1 MSYIIGISAYYHDSS
16 ACLFKD
22 DKLIFACEEERFTG
36 IKHDNSFPKNTVK
49 YIFDKFNLKKSDIE
63 CVCYYENP
71 KIRLKRIK
79 SYFKSLKN
87 IVKVYYNLKKISD
100 RIHFTKH
107 HMSHMMYSYLSSNF
121 DDATIVSLDGV
132 GEVETM
138 SIGKGVNGKV
148 KQMKGTNYP
157 HSLGLF
163 YSAMTAFLGFKP
175 NEGEYKVMG
184 LASYGNPNIYY
195 DKIKKLIKFSDSM
208 CENNI
213 ICDMAYFTWNK
224 SETLMFDYRLEDFLG
239 LDCRLPNTEINQKHK
254 DLAAAVQ
261 KVYEDI
267 FFVIIEYA
275 KDLCGSDNL
284 CLGGGCA
291 YNGTAN
297 GKVTE
302 RKIFSKVWI
311 PPAPSDAGSS
321 IGTCLDYLTNFKG
334 MSVRLDETPF
344 LGPSYDEK
352 EIYSEICSTMLLP
365 GGHFDYE
372 KLSND
377 ELLVKVSEY
386 LSEGLV
392 VGWFRDNIEFGA
404 RALGNRSILANPT
417 LPNMKDKINAVI
429 KKREGF
435 RPFAPMVCYDKQNKY
450 FNSSDFIPYMNQVV
464 KVKFEYRNKLPAIT
478 HIDGTARVQSV
489 TPSNSIYKLLIEFE
503 KLSGYPILLNT
514 SFNIKDRTMVLTPK
528 DAVWTFLN
536 TDMDILVMGDYLLK
550 KEKI

>member
-1 MSYIIGISAYYHDSS
+1 
-16 ACLFKD
+16 
-22 DKLIFACEEERFTG
+22 
-36 IKHDNSFPKNTVK
+36 
-49 YIFDKFNLKKSDIE
+49 
-63 CVCYYENP
+63 
-71 KIRLKRIK
+71 
-79 SYFKSLKN
+79 
-87 IVKVYYNLKKISD
+87 
-100 RIHFTKH
+100 
-107 HMSHMMYSYLSSNF
+107 
-121 DDATIVSLDGV
+121 
-132 GEVETM
+132 
-138 SIGKGVNGKV
+138 
-148 KQMKGTNYP
+148 
-157 HSLGLF
+157 
-163 YSAMTAFLGFKP
+163 
-175 NEGEYKVMG
+175 
-184 LASYGNPNIYY
+184 
-195 DKIKKLIKFSDSM
+195 
-208 CENNI
+208 
-213 ICDMAYFTWNK
+213 
-224 SETLMFDYRLEDFLG
+224 
-239 LDCRLPNTEINQKHK
+239 
-254 DLAAAVQ
+254 
-261 KVYEDI
+261 
-267 FFVIIEYA
+267 
-275 KDLCGSDNL
+275 
-284 CLGGGCA
+284 
-291 YNGTAN
+291 
-297 GKVTE
+297 
-302 RKIFSKVWI
+302 
-311 PPAPSDAGSS
+311 
-321 IGTCLDYLTNFKG
+321 

-435 RPFAPMVCYDKQNKY
+435 RPFAPTVCYDKQNKY

-478 HIDGTARVQSV
+478 HIDGTARAQSV

-536 TDMDILVMGDYLLK
+536 TDIDILVMGDYLLK